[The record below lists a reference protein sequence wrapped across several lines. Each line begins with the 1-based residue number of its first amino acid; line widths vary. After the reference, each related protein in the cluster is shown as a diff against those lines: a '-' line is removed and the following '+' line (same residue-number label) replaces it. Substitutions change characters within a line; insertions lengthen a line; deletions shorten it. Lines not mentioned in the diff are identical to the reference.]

1 MKLKNI
7 ALNSLFIIISS
18 VLNIGIFFVAYK
30 KLTFPFLHESQRMD
44 NAPLIFSYVVPS
56 FILVSICMLL
66 LVHLVNI
73 GKGDRSEWHLLKPAP
88 LNKGLQQSGYT

>member
-1 MKLKNI
+1 MKLKTIVLNTLFVVI
-7 ALNSLFIIISS
+7 SSALNL
-18 VLNIGIFFVAYK
+18 GIFFVAYR

-56 FILVSICMLL
+56 FILVSIFMLV

-73 GKGDRSEWHLLKPAP
+73 GKGNRTRFHGISTGK
-88 LNKGLQQSGYT
+88 